1 MENIIDNAFL
11 ATDSGNISLISI
23 TINIVL
29 SAILCTILSTF
40 YIKFGS
46 SLTNRSHLAKSFIM
60 IGVTTTL
67 IITVVKAS
75 LALSLG
81 LVGALSIV
89 RFRAAIK
96 EPEELVYL
104 FLIIAIGLAYGANQ
118 FIPGI
123 LLTTFSSLV
132 IFISYNWQSNLSSK
146 DLSNGVVI
154 VNGPSNDVQE
164 WMKITEND
172 YKEAFEFLSISSLT
186 SKDGKSSL
194 VLKVIPSNN
203 STEVNRFLDR
213 VFNNRE
219 LEVEFISDIVVPE

>member
-1 MENIIDNAFL
+1 MENIIDTAFL
-11 ATDSGNISLISI
+11 ATHTGNISLISI

-96 EPEELVYL
+96 EPEELAFLFLAIAVGLGFGADNATITILSFFLILFLFVIHKRFFSLSDSTDNIYFTIKLQNKDDIKVNNINVIVMSHVGNAHIKRFVVGEDITELVYL
-104 FLIIAIGLAYGANQ
+104 INITNFDQLELIKNEL
-118 FIPGI
+118 
-123 LLTTFSSLV
+123 
-132 IFISYNWQSNLSSK
+132 
-146 DLSNGVVI
+146 D
-154 VNGPSNDVQE
+154 
-164 WMKITEND
+164 
-172 YKEAFEFLSISSLT
+172 SISEGLT
-186 SKDGKSSL
+186 YS
-194 VLKVIPSNN
+194 
-203 STEVNRFLDR
+203 
-213 VFNNRE
+213 
-219 LEVEFISDIVVPE
+219 FIEEAKIF

>member
-11 ATDSGNISLISI
+11 ATHSGNISLISI

-29 SAILCTILSTF
+29 SAVLCTILSTF

-96 EPEELVYL
+96 EPEELAFL
-104 FLIIAIGLAYGANQ
+104 FLAIAVGLGFGADNAT
-118 FIPGI
+118 ITI
-123 LLTTFSSLV
+123 LSFFLILFLFVIHKRFFS
-132 IFISYNWQSNLSSK
+132 LSDSTDNIYFTIKLKNK
-146 DLSNGVVI
+146 DDIKVNNINVI
-154 VNGPSNDVQE
+154 VMSHVGNAHIKRFVVGEDV
-164 WMKITEND
+164 T
-172 YKEAFEFLSISSLT
+172 
-186 SKDGKSSL
+186 
-194 VLKVIPSNN
+194 
-203 STEVNRFLDR
+203 
-213 VFNNRE
+213 
-219 LEVEFISDIVVPE
+219 

>member
-1 MENIIDNAFL
+1 MENIIDTAFL
-11 ATDSGNISLISI
+11 ATHTGNISLISI
-23 TINIVL
+23 TKNLVL

-96 EPEELVYL
+96 EPEELAFLFLAIAVGLGFGADNAAITILSFFLILFLFVIHKRFFSLSDSTDNIYFTIKLQNKDDIKVNNINVIVMSHVGNAQIKRFVVGEDITELVYL
-104 FLIIAIGLAYGANQ
+104 INITNFDQLELIKNEL
-118 FIPGI
+118 
-123 LLTTFSSLV
+123 
-132 IFISYNWQSNLSSK
+132 
-146 DLSNGVVI
+146 D
-154 VNGPSNDVQE
+154 
-164 WMKITEND
+164 
-172 YKEAFEFLSISSLT
+172 SISEGLT
-186 SKDGKSSL
+186 YS
-194 VLKVIPSNN
+194 
-203 STEVNRFLDR
+203 
-213 VFNNRE
+213 
-219 LEVEFISDIVVPE
+219 FIEEAKIF